1 MPLPDRDRSSGSFY
15 SGILP
20 DGVKWL
26 LIINVSIFLL
36 MFFSWG
42 TRFADP
48 FRPLGLVPRMVVE
61 SFAIWQLFTYMFL
74 HSPVDLSHIL
84 VNMLTLWWIGSALE
98 QTWGKR
104 RFLRYYL
111 LCGVGAGVCVVLLN
125 YAFKSPD
132 VWTIGAS
139 GAIYGILL
147 AFGVLYPNVTMLFML
162 IFPMKAKYMVMLLG
176 AIAFLFTMRG
186 PGGGVSHVAHLGGM
200 LVGWLLLKSDRRIK
214 TVDIIGTLNQHYKE
228 WKLQRAK
235 RKFQVY
241 LRKKQGGPDR
251 WVN

>member
-20 DGVKWL
+20 NGVKWL
-26 LIINVSIFLL
+26 LIINVAIFLL
-36 MFFSWG
+36 MFFSYN
-42 TRFADP
+42 TRFFEP
-48 FRPLGLVPRMVVE
+48 FRPLGLVPRSVVE
-61 SFAIWQLFTYMFL
+61 SLAIWQLFTYMFL
-74 HSPVDLSHIL
+74 HSPVDLTHIL
-84 VNMLTLWWIGSALE
+84 VNMLTLWWIGAALE

-111 LCGVGAGVCVVLLN
+111 LCGVGAGVCVVVLN
-125 YAFKSPD
+125 YAFGTPN

-176 AIAFLFTMRG
+176 AIAFLFTMRST
-186 PGGGVSHVAHLGGM
+186 GGGVSHVAHLGGM
-200 LVGWLLLKSDRRIK
+200 LVGWILLKTDRRIK
-214 TVDIIGTLNQHYKE
+214 TVDVVGTLRERYKE
-228 WKLQRAK
+228 WKFQRAK
-235 RKFQVY
+235 KKFQVY
-241 LRKKQGGPDR
+241 LRRKQGGPDR